1 MNSNK
6 IIKNIF
12 NEYLNLDEIKNMTYD
27 DYINIYN
34 KINTNISNNNL
45 SSYHIDKFLQNNKN
59 YYKFVKNKNV
69 EIFKK
74 AYNSKHWNKNIE
86 YLQKFSNLEK
96 NNIESKY
103 KQLFIKNYLNKW
115 DGFWS
120 SIIINNHGI
129 IIEADR
135 ISELRY
141 PSNPGDHPIP
151 DPIRASSSAAV
162 LTIARAI
169 LADRPILLLDE
180 ATSSLDASNEQ
191 HVKLAL
197 EELMKDKTTIII
209 AHRLATVINADRI
222 VVMDKGE
229 IVAIGTHQELVE
241 TNALYREF
249 AQLQLVS

>member
-12 NEYLNLDEIKNMTYD
+12 NEYLNLDEIKNMEYD

-96 NNIESKY
+96 NNVESKY

-120 SIIINNHGI
+120 SIIINNNGKI
-129 IIEADR
+129 INI
-135 ISELRY
+135 
-141 PSNPGDHPIP
+141 N
-151 DPIRASSSAAV
+151 
-162 LTIARAI
+162 TIDI
-169 LADRPILLLDE
+169 DDLNFIK
-180 ATSSLDASNEQ
+180 N
-191 HVKLAL
+191 
-197 EELMKDKTTIII
+197 
-209 AHRLATVINADRI
+209 
-222 VVMDKGE
+222 
-229 IVAIGTHQELVE
+229 
-241 TNALYREF
+241 
-249 AQLQLVS
+249 